1 MGMKHQVKTA
11 IARIGEKP
19 RRYLLGM
26 FLGFVYF
33 GLITPSALAWRWVG
47 RRGLKRSRAKWEP
60 VAESSDTPNLFN
72 RTV

>member
-1 MGMKHQVKTA
+1 MGMKRQVKTVV
-11 IARIGEKP
+11 ARIGEKP
-19 RRYLLGM
+19 RLYLLGV
-26 FLGFVYF
+26 FLQLVYF
-33 GLITPSALAWRWVG
+33 GLITPYALAWRWLG